1 MFYDNYCVCRYFSLD
16 LDLRAMELY
25 LDLPKKDQTWT
36 WQLLEDSDLALA
48 GLGRLDEQRELS
60 TWQGTEYPNP
70 SLHHL
75 ILCLKP
81 AND

>member
-25 LDLPKKDQTWT
+25 LDLPKKTRLGLGSSWRTQT
-36 WQLLEDSDLALA
+36 LA

-70 SLHHL
+70 SNHHL